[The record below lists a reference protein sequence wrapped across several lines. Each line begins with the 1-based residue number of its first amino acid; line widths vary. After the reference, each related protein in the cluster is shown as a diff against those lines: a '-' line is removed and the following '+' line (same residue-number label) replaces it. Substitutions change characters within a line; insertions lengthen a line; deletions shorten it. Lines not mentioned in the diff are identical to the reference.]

1 MGKLREIREK
11 GYIIPWKMLKITM
24 GALPALL
31 KAMVKH
37 PVLIMKSNMQARK
50 IEEQLKHE
58 LPYEIPEYKPGM
70 PYYKENKRYLRPTH
84 LCNSHAPEIIALANE
99 LGAFELEPY
108 EYANN
113 VFNFV
118 KRNIKL
124 AFVGLDREVDT
135 LRRGS
140 GTCIHQLSLMIALL
154 RAGGVPARYRLY
166 SLAVVKSLYENEVAA
181 SEVVKEW
188 YDAMGAFMLHGTG
201 EVYIDGEWITADP
214 TFTPE
219 YEAAMGIPL
228 AKLGEDPTGIWNL
241 PVKGTEMVLEGLP
254 YGVGVAWNLLTNWIA
269 RGERLK
275 VDISMEK
282 ARERGRKILQE
293 MGEEAYDEMV
303 RKKYKAEIPKITLEK
318 APQIVFV
325 D

>member
-1 MGKLREIREK
+1 MGKFREIREK
-11 GYIIPWKMLKITM
+11 GYIIPWKMLRITM
-24 GALPALL
+24 GALPALV
-31 KAMVKH
+31 KAIVKH
-37 PVLIMKSNMQARK
+37 PILIMKSNAIAKEMEK
-50 IEEQLKHE
+50 QLQRE
-58 LPYEIPEYKPGM
+58 LPYEIPKYKPGM
-70 PYYKENKRYLRPTH
+70 PYCKENRRYVRPTH

-99 LGAFELEPY
+99 LGAFELDPY
-108 EYANN
+108 EYAEN

-118 KRNIKL
+118 KRNIRL

-140 GTCIHQLSLMIALL
+140 GTCVHQLSLLGALL
-154 RAGGVPARYRLY
+154 RAGCVPFRYRLY
-166 SLAVVKSLYENEVAA
+166 SLAVVESLYENEVAA

-201 EVYIDGEWITADP
+201 EVYIDGQWLTADP

-228 AKLGEDPTGIWNL
+228 AKFGEEPIGVWNL
-241 PVKGTEMVLEGLP
+241 PVEGTEMKLEGLP
-254 YGVGVAWNLLTNWIA
+254 YGVGIAWNLLANVIA

-275 VDISMEK
+275 VDISMER
-282 ARERGRKILQE
+282 ARERGRKILEE
-293 MGEEAYDEMV
+293 MGEEAYDEMI
-303 RKKYKAEIPKITLEK
+303 RKKYKAKIPKITLEK
-318 APQIVFV
+318 APQLVFV